1 MVTKGKDAKKSFSR
15 RLIAG
20 GLALALSLQLVG
32 CATIPEAIEYRN
44 LYTNYKMSDTIFL
57 DVTKKAK
64 YRNIYVDVRNTS
76 QFQEVDPSVLKKA
89 IEDRLR
95 EKGYNVLSTPEGADY
110 VLQVNILYFDYFR
123 KTAAS
128 EGATEG
134 ALAGALAGAGAGGRD
149 VEALILAAIGAG
161 VGYVGGA
168 LVGSAI
174 KIETFAGVVDIQLME
189 KADKPVVG
197 KIVTN
202 AQQGTATTI
211 KTEQEYQ
218 SNYQIYRTKLAVT
231 VRQTNLK
238 RDVAAQEVTNML
250 AKQIA
255 GIF

>member
-1 MVTKGKDAKKSFSR
+1 MKKFSR
-15 RLIAG
+15 KLIAG
-20 GLALALSLQLVG
+20 GLALTLSLQLVG

-76 QFQEVDPSVLKKA
+76 QLQEVDPAGLKRAVEEKLRGKA
-89 IEDRLR
+89 
-95 EKGYNVLSTPEGADY
+95 YNILPTPEGADY
-110 VLQVNILYFDYFR
+110 VLQVNILYFDYYR
-123 KTAAS
+123 KTGAS
-128 EGATEG
+128 EGAAGG
-134 ALAGALAGAGAGGRD
+134 ALVGAGAGALAGGRD

-189 KADKPVVG
+189 KSDKPIVG
-197 KIVTN
+197 KIETV
-202 AQQGTATTI
+202 AKQGTSTTI
-211 KTEQEYQ
+211 RTEQDYQ

-231 VRQTNLK
+231 ARQTNLK

-250 AKQIA
+250 ASQIA